1 MAGDLPLP
9 GPSQRAMRD
18 QAMRLVR
25 FGALA
30 IATGF
35 WDSVICS
42 LNLLYF
48 LPWPHEHAWWENSV
62 SVGMFALGMVLLN
75 KGQQTVHLARR
86 YMHAATPASIPPLG
100 AVFVL
105 YLRAFNEDA
114 VRTEAPR
121 LTPMMW
127 TDFFNPVSPLYALL
141 VLNGSPE
148 EHLIA
153 CVRDVG
159 PVIAVGNSGEQLPPA
174 GARRLQLP
182 SNDWQRP
189 VRDLM
194 SRARLVVLAL
204 DPTPG
209 TLWEFVEATRT
220 VPPER
225 LLLVTP
231 ASKREY
237 ELFRQKATTL
247 RERADEV
254 YRRTGEPW
262 TPPELPRNPSIG
274 SKRVATQA
282 PEMKMGFGGLISYTA
297 DRTPEVTPI
306 KPFLVSNGAAGI
318 GSALRRAVRPALN
331 RLLAFEDAILEQ
343 GHPELLKK
351 REYYRIRRMMATAF
365 LVVGLALLPYRLKQL
380 AWDTSWDLARMPEGW
395 WKGVL
400 YATASIAVGL
410 SSRYMYRRLEMRLV
424 PPADSP

>member
-1 MAGDLPLP
+1 MAGDPPLP

-18 QAMRLVR
+18 QAMKLVR
-25 FGALA
+25 FGTLA

-35 WDSVICS
+35 WGSTIFS
-42 LNLLYF
+42 LNLLHF
-48 LPWPHEHAWWENSV
+48 LPWPHEHAWWEDSV
-62 SVGMFALGMVLLN
+62 SVGMFALGMVCLN

-114 VRTEAPR
+114 ARNEAER
-121 LTPMMW
+121 LTPDMG
-127 TDFFNPVSPLYALL
+127 TDFFTPVAPLYALV

-159 PVIAVGNSGEQLPPA
+159 PVIAVGNPGEQLPPA

-182 SNDWQRP
+182 PNDWQRP

-194 SRARLVVLAL
+194 SRARLVVLVL

-237 ELFRQKATTL
+237 ELFRQKATAL
-247 RERADEV
+247 LGERAAEV
-254 YRRTGEPW
+254 YRRTGERW
-262 TPPELPRNPSIG
+262 TPPELPVP
-274 SKRVATQA
+274 TQV
-282 PEMKMGFGGLISYTA
+282 PEMKMGFCGLISYTA
-297 DRTPEVTPI
+297 NRTPEVTPI
-306 KPFLVSNGAAGI
+306 KPFEVGYEAAGVR
-318 GSALRRAVRPALN
+318 SALRRAVRPALN

-343 GHPELLKK
+343 SHPELFRK
-351 REYYRIRRMMATAF
+351 REYYRIMRKTGTAF
-365 LVVGLALLPYRLKQL
+365 LVVGLALLPFRLKQL
-380 AWDTSWDLARMPEGW
+380 AWDTSWDLARIPGGW
-395 WKGVL
+395 WNGVL

-410 SSRYMYRRLEMRLV
+410 FSRYMYRRLEMRLV